1 MARRARGGV
10 GESQGQGAEAPCPCD
25 SPTPPRARRATPNRH
40 GTPRGVQG
48 TTVPWRGSRGQSP
61 LALLADTRAVVSVE
75 AALALAL
82 VMLPLLLGLFDLG
95 TALTVRLR
103 VDRAVQA
110 GLFGAWGVA
119 GASAGQ
125 IAQAAQ
131 AGGGSGSPAVS
142 ASASLACYCL
152 PPTGTLQDASPV
164 ECDDDEGECPS
175 GQVLGDWATVT
186 ARASVSLPFP
196 LPWVSSPLQLGA
208 TGTARVQ

>member
-1 MARRARGGV
+1 M
-10 GESQGQGAEAPCPCD
+10 
-25 SPTPPRARRATPNRH
+25 
-40 GTPRGVQG
+40 
-48 TTVPWRGSRGQSP
+48 
-61 LALLADTRAVVSVE
+61 LADTRAVVSVE

-131 AGGGSGSPAVS
+131 AGGGSGQSCGVRLGKPGLLLFA
-142 ASASLACYCL
+142 ADRNLA
-152 PPTGTLQDASPV
+152 GRQ
-164 ECDDDEGECPS
+164 S
-175 GQVLGDWATVT
+175 G
-186 ARASVSLPFP
+186 
-196 LPWVSSPLQLGA
+196 
-208 TGTARVQ
+208 RVR